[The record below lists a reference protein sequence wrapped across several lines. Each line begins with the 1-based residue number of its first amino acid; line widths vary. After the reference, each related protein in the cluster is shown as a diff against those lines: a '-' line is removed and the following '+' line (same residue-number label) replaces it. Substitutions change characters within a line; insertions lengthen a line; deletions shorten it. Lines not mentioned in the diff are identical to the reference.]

1 MKWNNIHHLPV
12 VTNNETLV
20 GLITWQHLNKNWDR
34 ANTSK
39 SFVYAKDIMISEVIT
54 VNTSTEI
61 MQAIALMK
69 EKEIGC
75 LPVLENNQLVGIVT
89 VKDLFKFADV

>member
-1 MKWNNIHHLPV
+1 
-12 VTNNETLV
+12 
-20 GLITWQHLNKNWDR
+20 
-34 ANTSK
+34 
-39 SFVYAKDIMISEVIT
+39 MISEVIT